1 VSYPAPGQGP
11 SGTLNDLPGQSLD
24 FEALQQAA
32 QRFTVNRHYRAL
44 WIDRFR

>member
-11 SGTLNDLPGQSLD
+11 SGTFNALPGQSLD

-32 QRFTVNRHYRAL
+32 QRFTVDRRYREL
-44 WIDRFR
+44 WTDRFR